1 MNYQVVKLS
10 NGEDIICNVEE
21 DARID
26 GTLRISS
33 PLKMETFSRTTEKGV
48 VESLG
53 LSRWIQPYSD
63 EDMFTIQKN
72 TVVVMTPVS
81 AGLQRYYEYVLK
93 NMEEIRDDD
102 YGPTEK
108 EIRVIEKE
116 EKIEDLEEELDE
128 MEAILDKQN
137 STIH

>member
-63 EDMFTIQKN
+63 EDVFTIQKN

-93 NMEEIRDDD
+93 NMEEIKDDD

>member
-1 MNYQVVKLS
+1 M
-10 NGEDIICNVEE
+10 
-21 DARID
+21 
-26 GTLRISS
+26 
-33 PLKMETFSRTTEKGV
+33 
-48 VESLG
+48 ESLG

-93 NMEEIRDDD
+93 NMEEIKDDD